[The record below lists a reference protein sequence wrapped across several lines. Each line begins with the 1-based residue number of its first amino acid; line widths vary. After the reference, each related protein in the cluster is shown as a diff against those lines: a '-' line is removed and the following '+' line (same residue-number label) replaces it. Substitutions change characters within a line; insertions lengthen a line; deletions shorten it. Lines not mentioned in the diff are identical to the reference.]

1 MAQKKKTSPKHF
13 SKIVLSIIVLVIV
26 IFIVVVYSAVDN
38 YTETNNERV
47 TFTTLQANI
56 KSLQDKFNQEVP
68 GWIYDEGCRGKGGV
82 YNRDEPLSC
91 TISIVNESD
100 EPSLI
105 RENFD
110 TYEDYV
116 EDYFVNS
123 VLQST
128 FAWSSSN
135 TSDTRTYR
143 ATGYSLNNDDKVQCM
158 LREFYSDDNPLS
170 IEGGVIYSCNR
181 PSSEFYYPR
190 YDL

>member
-1 MAQKKKTSPKHF
+1 MAQKVKPSPTHF
-13 SKIVLSIIVLVIV
+13 SKKAILLVILFFAL
-26 IFIVVVYSAVDN
+26 ITSIVYVVFDGYSKAS
-38 YTETNNERV
+38 EER
-47 TFTTLQANI
+47 TKFASLQSSI
-56 KSLQDKFNQEVP
+56 KSLQNKLNQEVP